1 MTFFDKNH
9 PPSMFLFKVLLG
21 WVFLFSLDA
30 WLALHPLL
38 TVAIYLTIAI
48 LTNHWTEWIY
58 WQLVISWQLLV
69 SRFKP

>member
-9 PPSMFLFKVLLG
+9 PPSMFLLKVLLG

-30 WLALHPLL
+30 WLALNPLV
-38 TVAIYLTIAI
+38 TIAIYLTLFI

-69 SRFKP
+69 SRFKS